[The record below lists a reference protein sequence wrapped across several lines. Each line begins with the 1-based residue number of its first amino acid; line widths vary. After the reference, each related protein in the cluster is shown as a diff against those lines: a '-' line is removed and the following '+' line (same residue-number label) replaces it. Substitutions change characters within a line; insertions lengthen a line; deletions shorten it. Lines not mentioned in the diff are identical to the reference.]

1 MSAPRE
7 ITGPSLTKT
16 NWAKMPVERQSGLF
30 EWVRAAAPNTPSKY
44 RVGAQHPPDK
54 GRGWRGQWMIF
65 HVFKLL
71 EPIGLIPLN
80 NSLHPISFWQQQQR
94 KQLLQMN
101 AVYVWCE
108 TRLLSQITTDKL
120 MFIYTNIFQRQN
132 KQLTDLKLEILFYLY
147 EASSNRMSLLNLL
160 LRSNSK
166 YSFFTAAWRLDLRKT
181 LVRFTLR
188 QNDVHSANWTT
199 TSSVSPSTELDVTST
214 VPGERLNRDSLHR
227 QWTVCA
233 DW

>member
-1 MSAPRE
+1 MHTCILILVCLFDVVFPGGIINVQQHCSQLIGTFTSHHEMSAPRE

-16 NWAKMPVERQSGLF
+16 HWAKMPVERQSGLF

-54 GRGWRGQWMIF
+54 WRGWRGQWMIF

-108 TRLLSQITTDKL
+108 TRLLSKITTDKL

-132 KQLTDLKLEILFYLY
+132 KQLTDLKLEI
-147 EASSNRMSLLNLL
+147 
-160 LRSNSK
+160 
-166 YSFFTAAWRLDLRKT
+166 
-181 LVRFTLR
+181 
-188 QNDVHSANWTT
+188 
-199 TSSVSPSTELDVTST
+199 
-214 VPGERLNRDSLHR
+214 
-227 QWTVCA
+227 
-233 DW
+233 